1 MTVPGFAVPGFARVL
16 PKLNE
21 FREGLLVTLWLEV
34 PPCYPQPDTVL
45 ITIEITE
52 IHNGFIEVVT
62 SAGEGFYLDV
72 VPEPATFAMLA
83 MGALALPRRR
93 RA

>member
-1 MTVPGFAVPGFARVL
+1 M
-16 PKLNE
+16 
-21 FREGLLVTLWLEV
+21 TLWLEV

-45 ITIEITE
+45 ITVEITE

-62 SAGEGFYLDV
+62 SAGEGFYLHV
-72 VPEPATFAMLA
+72 VPEPATLA
-83 MGALALPRRR
+83 LLAAGALALLPRRR